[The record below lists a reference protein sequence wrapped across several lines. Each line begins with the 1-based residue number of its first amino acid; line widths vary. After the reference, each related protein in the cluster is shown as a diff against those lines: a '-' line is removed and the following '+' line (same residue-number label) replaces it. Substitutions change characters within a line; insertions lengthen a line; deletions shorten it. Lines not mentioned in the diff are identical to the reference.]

1 MKSQRR
7 PCERRDPYSAAFAVG
22 KDRQRRPHKNNC
34 GQRLW
39 VPAFAGTTEGFRT
52 QFSKSRRMG
61 TQLRSPGASR
71 PKFYKDLPCSNQE
84 GAGKT
89 GCALH
94 PRSRVQR
101 AQKNTHTSI
110 QVQREHPGLPC
121 AMALRLTSC
130 SPRRT
135 ALLPP
140 SPREK
145 LRLSRT

>member
-1 MKSQRR
+1 
-7 PCERRDPYSAAFAVG
+7 
-22 KDRQRRPHKNNC
+22 
-34 GQRLW
+34 
-39 VPAFAGTTEGFRT
+39 
-52 QFSKSRRMG
+52 MG

-130 SPRRT
+130 SPRWT

-140 SPREK
+140 SL
-145 LRLSRT
+145 LRSLLLKELDASTAASGPHDFAVRFTRLRPSHASRPPHLTARSWRSRSPLICR